1 MVVVVVDLIKKQS
14 FKNKQEKKN
23 ANLCQIYVDFSV
35 RF

>member
-1 MVVVVVDLIKKQS
+1 MVVVVVDLIKKQ
-14 FKNKQEKKN
+14 FLRTNKKKKN